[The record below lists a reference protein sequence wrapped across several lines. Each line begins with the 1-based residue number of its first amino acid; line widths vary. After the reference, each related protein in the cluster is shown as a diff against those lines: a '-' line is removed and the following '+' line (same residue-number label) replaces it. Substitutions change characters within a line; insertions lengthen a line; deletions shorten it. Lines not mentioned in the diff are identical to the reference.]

1 MDLVPFL
8 PPVFPEDKE
17 WTLEYEDAEI
27 PVLWGRVKEE
37 VCSRIEKS
45 GLLQQENEPKRP
57 KLFEANDLK
66 NVEIWLILV
75 FPASAEMVVERVVS
89 YG

>member
-8 PPVFPEDKE
+8 RPVFPEEHE
-17 WTLEYEDAEI
+17 WTQEYEDVEI

-57 KLFEANDLK
+57 KLFEAIDLK
-66 NVEIWLILV
+66 NAEVWLPLV

-89 YG
+89 